1 MTSAQP
7 EPGERWTICDLG
19 HVHWGANGAAG
30 LLFGHRPK
38 NGEPTYLL
46 ARRSRWVDEG
56 GTWGVP
62 GGAIRDGESPETA
75 ANREALEEIGDLPPY
90 RIALIDAEDCGGGWR
105 FYMIVADVDH
115 AFPAYCLSE
124 TDATGWFPAA
134 ALPNL
139 PLHPGLRRWLD
150 EHGSRD
156 QGGLV
161 RV

>member
-1 MTSAQP
+1 MRAARGVFLEARSETGVARDSGQSGSA
-7 EPGERWTICDLG
+7 R
-19 HVHWGANGAAG
+19 
-30 LLFGHRPK
+30 
-38 NGEPTYLL
+38 
-46 ARRSRWVDEG
+46 
-56 GTWGVP
+56 GV
-62 GGAIRDGESPETA
+62 
-75 ANREALEEIGDLPPY
+75 GDLPPY
-90 RIALIDAEDCGGGWR
+90 RIACIDTEDCGGGWR

-156 QGGLV
+156 QRGLV